1 MIINNTGYSSI
12 KIFCESKHADVNIN
26 NAHKI
31 WTLNQPIV
39 INNPESVRMLCSVE
53 SVSLPLSYYTTNAT
67 NNQFKVN
74 NTTYTVP
81 EGNYS
86 ATTMKN
92 ALNELNMGINFLFD
106 STLSK
111 FVLNSKTIEE
121 VPNSI
126 YSMLGLEPRTITL
139 IHTAPHVCN
148 LIYTTGVYLSLNN
161 TSNDNI
167 DTFSASQSS
176 PCLIRL
182 NINQPTNTY
191 LQFYTPIGFK
201 NVLSTSVLNQIDI
214 SILDDN
220 RKPLQL
226 TDNVPWVVVL
236 RVDFERNITET
247 IQRTKIQERRAKI
260 DSLIQGI
267 APQPTPSGI
276 GGIVSNHTI

>member
-1 MIINNTGYSSI
+1 MIINNTGFSSV
-12 KIFCESKHADVNIN
+12 KLFCESKHADVNIN

-31 WTLNQPIV
+31 WNLKQPIV
-39 INNPESVRMLCSVE
+39 INNPESVRMLCSVD
-53 SVSLPLSYYTTNAT
+53 SVSIPLSYYNTNAT
-67 NNQFKVN
+67 NNQFKVDG
-74 NTTYTVP
+74 TVYTVP
-81 EGNYS
+81 QGNYT
-86 ATTMKN
+86 ATTMKT
-92 ALNELNMGINFLFD
+92 ALNELNMGITFVFN
-106 STLSK
+106 STISK
-111 FVLNSKTIEE
+111 FALFTTNSKSIEE

-148 LIYTTGVYLSLNN
+148 LIYTTGVYVCLNSS
-161 TSNDNI
+161 SNDNI
-167 DTFSASQSS
+167 DTYSASQSS

-182 NINQPTNTY
+182 NVNQPTNTY

-247 IQRTKIQERRAKI
+247 IQRTKIQERRDKI
-260 DSLIQGI
+260 DSLI
-267 APQPTPSGI
+267 PNDDDTF
-276 GGIVSNHTI
+276 